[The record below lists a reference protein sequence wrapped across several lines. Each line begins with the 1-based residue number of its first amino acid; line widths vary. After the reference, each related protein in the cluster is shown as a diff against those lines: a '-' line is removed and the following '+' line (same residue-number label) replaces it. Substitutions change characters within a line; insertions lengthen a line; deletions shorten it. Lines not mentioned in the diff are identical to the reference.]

1 MALPHK
7 TKTTAIEPT
16 TTSINLPKIGSLYKW
31 VTCLQEM
38 RYTGQSKQS
47 GGVVL
52 NFTYT
57 VSRTKQ
63 IEVKGIDGAILT
75 KGEILS
81 LTQFQLDEAL
91 RLGRLV
97 KIQ

>member
-7 TKTTAIEPT
+7 SKTTAIEPT

-31 VTCLQEM
+31 VTCFQEM

-63 IEVKGIDGAILT
+63 
-75 KGEILS
+75 GEILS

-91 RLGRLV
+91 RLGRLI
-97 KIQ
+97 KI

>member
-7 TKTTAIEPT
+7 TKSEQPAAETPQNI
-16 TTSINLPKIGSLYKW
+16 PKIGSVFKW
-31 VTCLQEM
+31 VTCSQEM
-38 RYTGQSKQS
+38 RYDGQTRRDK
-47 GGVVL
+47 GIIL

-63 IEVKGIDGAILT
+63 IEVKSVVDGKVLT
-75 KGEILS
+75 LGDT
-81 LTQFQLDEAL
+81 LTLTPYQLDEAL
-91 RLGRLV
+91 RLGRLI

>member
-1 MALPHK
+1 MAIPHK
-7 TKTTAIEPT
+7 TKTIQPAAEIPQN
-16 TTSINLPKIGSLYKW
+16 IPKIGSVFKW
-31 VTCLQEM
+31 VTCSQEM

-47 GGVVL
+47 TGNVL

-63 IEVKGIDGAILT
+63 IEVKSVVDG
-75 KGEILS
+75 KV
-81 LTQFQLDEAL
+81 LTQGDMLTLTPFQLDEAL
-91 RLGRLV
+91 RLGRLI

>member
-7 TKTTAIEPT
+7 SKSEQPAAETPQNI
-16 TTSINLPKIGSLYKW
+16 PKIGSVFKW
-31 VTCLQEM
+31 VTCNQEM
-38 RYTGQSKQS
+38 RYMGQIKQS
-47 GGVVL
+47 SGIML

-63 IEVKGIDGAILT
+63 
-75 KGEILS
+75 GEILT
-81 LTQFQLDEAL
+81 LTPYQLDEAL
-91 RLGRLV
+91 RLGRLI

>member
-7 TKTTAIEPT
+7 TKTTEPT
-16 TTSINLPKIGSLYKW
+16 AETPQNIPKVGSVFKW

-38 RYTGQSKQS
+38 RYTGQTKRDKAHI
-47 GGVVL
+47 L

-63 IEVKGIDGAILT
+63 
-75 KGEILS
+75 GEILT
-81 LTQFQLDEAL
+81 LTPYQLDEAL
-91 RLGRLV
+91 RLGRLI

>member
-7 TKTTAIEPT
+7 TKTSATEPT
-16 TTSINLPKIGSLYKW
+16 ETAVSLPKIGSLYKW

-38 RYTGQSKQS
+38 RYKGQSKQS
-47 GGVVL
+47 GGTVL

-57 VSRTKQ
+57 VSCTKQ
-63 IEVKGIDGAILT
+63 GDTLT
-75 KGEILS
+75 
-81 LTQFQLDEAL
+81 LTPYQLEEAL
-91 RLGRLV
+91 RLGRLI